1 MDLLER
7 ESHLAA
13 LARALAE
20 AREGNGRVAL
30 VSGEAGIGKTSLVRH
45 FTAQI
50 TPPTRLLW
58 GACDALFTPRPL
70 GPIYDIAPQAG
81 PPLPAQLNEG
91 SDWLTIA
98 RTFLA
103 NLEHRT
109 AVVVIED
116 VHWADEATL
125 DLLKF
130 LGRRIGQTNSL
141 LILTFRNDEL
151 HAQHPLQILLGD
163 LATTGLLRRIPLY
176 GLSVDAVN
184 TLSGD
189 KGIDATS
196 LHRQT
201 NGNPFFVTEVLA
213 GEVASGVD
221 SDIPATV
228 RDAVLARAA
237 RLTPSARAV
246 LEAAAVIGTRI
257 EPWLLAEVTGAEAMA
272 AEACLATG
280 VLQTEADKLAFR
292 HDLARQVILDAI
304 SPSQKLTLHRLIL
317 AALQA
322 SAHTQTDLARLAH
335 HAEAANDD
343 QAVLEYAPAAAR
355 QAAAANA
362 HREAAAQY
370 QRALRFAG
378 GLSPRERAL
387 LLEAGAVE
395 FVVTDQQ
402 ATAIEMLQEAGELWA
417 EVGDR
422 VKQSRNLSALSG
434 CLVRSGQNSAAEATS
449 QAAIT
454 VLDGLPATPALAY
467 AYGAQAAIRM
477 LNRDNAEAIAWGKK
491 AITLAEQLEE
501 QLILPRAYNVVGS
514 AMMVDGNAEGRGYL
528 EKSLLL
534 AQTNQLP
541 GDVAWAYGNLGSGA
555 GEMYDFPLA
564 DRYLAAGIVYCEEW
578 EQDTGRY
585 YMLAW
590 QALSHMY
597 QGRWDAATETAVK
610 VINRPNVSAISRIMA
625 LIALCRVRTRRGD
638 PGVAAVLDEALE
650 LARPT
655 ETLQRLAPV
664 RAARAEAAWRAGDR
678 EGALQE
684 ATAVYEL
691 ALGKKHIWFTGEL
704 AFWRWCAG
712 EQLSL
717 PPWTA
722 VPFAQQIAGEWREA
736 AFAWERLGCP
746 YEQARALADGD
757 EPAQLQALT
766 IFEELGAAPAATV
779 LRQEMHEKGVSGIP
793 RGPRPAT
800 QQNPFGLTA
809 RQMEVLGL
817 LAEGLSNKEIAARL
831 TISPHTVEHHV
842 TAVLAKLEVNSRQ
855 EATALAWEH
864 DLLNNQ

>member
-1 MDLLER
+1 MELLER
-7 ESHLAA
+7 ESQLAA
-13 LARALAE
+13 LAATLQE
-20 AREGNGRVAL
+20 ANSSNGRMAL
-30 VSGEAGIGKTSLVRH
+30 VSGEAGIGKTSLVRR
-45 FTAQI
+45 FTAEI

-58 GACDALFTPRPL
+58 GACDDLFTPRPL
-70 GPIYDIAPQAG
+70 GPLYDIAPQVG

-98 RTFLA
+98 RSLLTDLQ
-103 NLEHRT
+103 RQT
-109 AVVVIED
+109 AVLVIED

-130 LGRRIGQTNSL
+130 LGRRFNQTNSL
-141 LILTFRNDEL
+141 LILTFRDDEL
-151 HAQHPLQILLGD
+151 HGQHPLQILLGD
-163 LATTGLLRRIPLY
+163 LATSGILHRIPLA
-176 GLSVDAVN
+176 GLSVDAVSS
-184 TLSGD
+184 LAGD
-189 KGIDATS
+189 KQVDAAL

-201 NGNPFFVTEVLA
+201 NGNPFFVTEALA
-213 GEVASGVD
+213 TDTGSA
-221 SDIPATV
+221 IPATV

-237 RLTPSARAV
+237 RLSLSARAA
-246 LEAAAVIGTRI
+246 LEAAAVIGARA
-257 EPWLLAEVTGAEAMA
+257 EPWLLAEVTGAEAPA
-272 AEACLATG
+272 AEECLAVG
-280 VLQTEADKLAFR
+280 VLQPAGNKLSFR
-292 HDLARQVILDAI
+292 HELARQVILEAT
-304 SPSQKLTLHRLIL
+304 SPSQRLALHRLIL
-317 AALQA
+317 PALQA
-322 SAHTQTDLARLAH
+322 SPVTRNDLARLAH

-395 FVVTDQQ
+395 FVVTDQP
-402 ATAIEMLQEAGELWA
+402 ATAMEMLQEASGLWA

-422 VKQSRNLSALSG
+422 AKQSRNLSDLAG
-434 CLVRSGQNSAAEATS
+434 CLVRSGQNSAAEAAS
-449 QAAIT
+449 QAAIAA
-454 VLDGLPATPALAY
+454 LDGLPATPALAY

-514 AMMVDGNAEGRGYL
+514 AMMVDGNAEGRRYL

-541 GDVAWAYGNLGSGA
+541 GEAAWAYGNLGSGA

-564 DRYLAAGIVYCEEW
+564 DRYLAAGIAYCLEW
-578 EQDTGRY
+578 ELEASHH

-597 QGRWDAATETAVK
+597 QGRWDAATATAVN

-625 LIALCRVRTRRGD
+625 LIALGRVRTRRGD
-638 PGVAAVLDEALE
+638 PGVGAVLDEALE

-664 RAARAEAAWRAGDR
+664 RAARAETAWLAGDPER
-678 EGALQE
+678 TLAE
-684 ATAVYEL
+684 ATAVYDL
-691 ALGKKHIWFTGEL
+691 AVQKKHIWFTGEL
-704 AFWRWCAG
+704 AFWRWRAG
-712 EQLSL
+712 DMLSL
-717 PPWTA
+717 PSWTA
-722 VPFAQQIAGEWREA
+722 VPFARHIEGDWQTA
-736 AFAWERLGCP
+736 AAEWERLGCP

-757 EPAQLQALT
+757 EPAQLQALA
-766 IFEELGAAPAATV
+766 IFESLGATPAV
-779 LRQEMHEKGVSGIP
+779 ESLRQQLHTAGVQGVP

-800 QQNPFGLTA
+800 QQNPFGLTP
-809 RQMEVLGL
+809 RQMEVFLL
-817 LAEGLSNKEIAARL
+817 LAESLSNADIARRL
-831 TISPHTVEHHV
+831 TISPYTVEHHV
-842 TAVLAKLEVNSRQ
+842 TAVLAKLNVSSRQ
-855 EATALAWEH
+855 EAATLAWEH
-864 DLLNNQ
+864 DLLSDR